1 MTVILVRHAAAGE
14 RSRWSGDDRLRPL
27 DGRGRRQATELADA
41 LASRGVERVLTS
53 PYVRC
58 RQTVDPLAEALG
70 LAVEERVELAEG
82 AGAAAIVQLVGR
94 LRGAVAVLCTHGDVI
109 AAVLGEESEKGSAWV
124 LEPDAGGGLSPR
136 EYLHPAV

>member
-1 MTVILVRHAAAGE
+1 MTVILVRHAAAGK

-27 DGRGRRQATELADA
+27 DERGRRQAVGLAEA

-58 RQTVDPLAEALG
+58 RQTVDPLAEALV
-70 LAVEERVELAEG
+70 LAVEERGELAEG
-82 AGAAAIVQLVGR
+82 AEAAAVVQLVAR
-94 LRGAVAVLCTHGDVI
+94 LEGAVAVLCTHGDVV

-124 LEPDAGGGLSPR
+124 LEPDDAEGLSPR
-136 EYLHPAV
+136 EYLRPSV